1 MAIYELYSKR
11 QKRLREGVSDVY
23 QYTDFPQ
30 ALRNQLIQ
38 IFSDVLG
45 EDYRYEF
52 FSPSGEFYQSI
63 DRILCREYGS
73 SKRSI
78 SQEASA
84 DTLHLNILTEGDPEK
99 LLDIVELVLK
109 MVDGEVRQRAGYF
122 DTDPVTIDEAIHEF
136 NYRCREAGVGFQFEN
151 GEIIRVDSQF
161 IHSEA
166 VKPTLKILGNN
177 PGYIGVN
184 DEFLSAHEH
193 YRHQNYKECLN
204 DCLKAFESM
213 MKSIH
218 VKHGWEFNQTDTAKK
233 LINGCLVN
241 GLIPEYMQEQFS
253 SFKSLLVS
261 GIPTIR
267 NKEGGHG
274 QGHEITT
281 VPEHLA
287 SYALHL
293 TASNLLFLAKCEEQL
308 LSKKP

>member
-11 QKRLREGVSDVY
+11 QKRLRDGVPDVF
-23 QYTDFPQ
+23 QYTDFPES
-30 ALRNQLIQ
+30 LRNQLLL
-38 IFSDVLG
+38 IFSDVIG
-45 EDYRYEF
+45 EGYRYNF
-52 FSPSGEFYQSI
+52 FSPSGAFYQSV
-63 DRILCREYGS
+63 DRVLCREYGS
-73 SKRSI
+73 SKRSV
-78 SQEASA
+78 SEEASA
-84 DTLHLNILTEGDPEK
+84 AAVHLDILTEEDPEK
-99 LLDIVELVLK
+99 FLDIVELVLK
-109 MVDGEVRQRAGYF
+109 KFDLEVRQRSSYF
-122 DTDPVTIDEAIHEF
+122 ECDPATIDAAIHEF
-136 NYRCREAGVGFQFEN
+136 NYRCREAGVGYQFEN

-161 IHSEA
+161 LHSEA
-166 VKPTLKILGNN
+166 VKPTLQILGNN
-177 PGYIGVN
+177 PSYIGVN

-218 VKHGWEFNQTDTAKK
+218 VKRGWDFNQNDTAKK
-233 LINGCLVN
+233 LINGCLTN
-241 GLIPEYMQEQFS
+241 KLIPEYMQNEFS
-253 SFKSLLVS
+253 SLRSLLES

-274 QGHEITT
+274 QGHEVTT

-308 LSKKP
+308 

>member
-1 MAIYELYSKR
+1 MIVAIYELYSRR
-11 QKRLREGVSDVY
+11 QKRLRGGVSDVY
-23 QYTDFPQ
+23 QYTQFSET
-30 ALRNQLIQ
+30 LRVQ
-38 IFSDVLG
+38 IVQILSDVLR
-45 EDYRYEF
+45 EDYRDSF
-52 FSPSGEFYQSI
+52 FTPSGMLYEKVQT
-63 DRILCREYGS
+63 ILCREYGEF
-73 SKRSI
+73 KQ
-78 SQEASA
+78 SQTEEQAA
-84 DTLHLNILTEGDPEK
+84 DAVHYMLLTEEDPEK
-99 LLDIVELVLK
+99 FLDVIDLLFK
-109 MVDGEVRQRAGYF
+109 MVDGEVRQRAGYY
-122 DTDPVTIDEAIHEF
+122 DTDPVTIDEAINEF
-136 NYRCREAGVGFQFEN
+136 NYRCREAGVGYQFEN

-161 IHSEA
+161 LHSEA
-166 VKPTLKILGNN
+166 VKPTLQILGNN
-177 PGYIGVN
+177 PSYIGVN

-218 VKHGWEFNQTDTAKK
+218 VKHGWELNQNDTAKK

-281 VPEHLA
+281 VLDHLA

-308 LSKKP
+308 

>member
-1 MAIYELYSKR
+1 MAIYELYSRR
-11 QKRLREGVSDVY
+11 QKRLREGVSDIF
-23 QYTDFPQ
+23 QYTDFPE
-30 ALRNQLIQ
+30 ALRNQILQ
-38 IFSDVLG
+38 IFSDVVG

-52 FSPSGEFYQSI
+52 FSPSGEFYQSV

-73 SKRSI
+73 SKRSV
-78 SQEASA
+78 SEESSAASV
-84 DTLHLNILTEGDPEK
+84 HLDILTEEDPEK
-99 LLDIVELVLK
+99 FLDIVELVLK
-109 MVDGEVRQRAGYF
+109 KFDVEVRHRSDYF
-122 DTDPVTIDEAIHEF
+122 NCLPVTIDEAIHEF
-136 NYRCREAGVGFQFEN
+136 NYRCREAGVGYQFEN

-161 IHSEA
+161 LHADA
-166 VKPTLKILGNN
+166 VKPTLQILGNN
-177 PGYIGVN
+177 PSYIGVN

-218 VKHGWEFNQTDTAKK
+218 VKHCWEFNQTDTAKK

-241 GLIPEYMQEQFS
+241 GLIPDYMQEQFS
-253 SFKSLLVS
+253 SFKSLLLS

-274 QGHEITT
+274 QGPEIST

-308 LSKKP
+308 